1 MITPARL
8 RFVSLALLCCL
19 LPAGGTATAQENA
32 AAEVED
38 RFGDV
43 VSIFSGD
50 IHIPAGLHQHGSV
63 VCLGGEARIEGEVDG
78 DVVVILGSLENH
90 GTVQGSVTGVL
101 TEQHHSDARIDGELV
116 SVLGSIEL
124 ERTRVTNKL
133 VNILGTLKSD
143 ATSSTPSVNFGF
155 GSWFPSLLSLF
166 FWLRLLRLLAIFV
179 LLLLLAALVPER
191 IRLIGEEA
199 PVRYA
204 LAFFVGLLGY
214 LGLLVVVG
222 LLAATVVGLP
232 LAIFLYAILKWLGI
246 AGIFFAVGRRLGR
259 ALGRDISLL
268 GAVMLSFGL
277 YVLITLAPTP
287 LGLFGLVLSGALW
300 LLFFF
305 VIQVPAVGLVL
316 LTWAGGRSGR
326 TTPFVPPNP
335 P

>member
-1 MITPARL
+1 MTTLSRL
-8 RFVSLALLCCL
+8 RFVGFALLCGL
-19 LPAGGTATAQENA
+19 LPAQQNA
-32 AAEVED
+32 AAEGVE

-43 VSIFSGD
+43 VSIFGDD
-50 IHIPAGLHQHGSV
+50 IHIPADLRQHGSV
-63 VCLGGEARIEGEVDG
+63 VCVGGEARIEGEVEG

-90 GTVQGSVTGVL
+90 GIVRGRVTGVL
-101 TEQHHSDARIDGELV
+101 TEQRHQDARIDGELV

-124 ERTRVTNKL
+124 ERTQVDSEL
-133 VNILGTLKSD
+133 VNVIGTLKRD
-143 ATSSTPSVNFGF
+143 ATSSTPSLNLGL
-155 GSWFPSLLSLF
+155 GRWFPDLLSLF

-179 LLLLLAALVPER
+179 LLLLLTALVPER

-199 PVRYA
+199 PLRYA

-214 LGLLVVVG
+214 LGLLVLLG

-232 LAIFLYAILKWLGI
+232 LAILLYGVLKWLGI
-246 AGIFFAVGRRLGR
+246 AGIFFAVGHRLGR

-268 GAVMLSFGL
+268 GAVMLCFGL
-277 YVLITLAPTP
+277 YVLVTLAPTP
-287 LGLFGLVLSGALW
+287 LGVLGLAVSGALW

-305 VIQVPAVGLVL
+305 VVQVPAVGLVL